1 MLWASQASKSTRLCC
16 PSCFVQ
22 SGRGLQGAFPR
33 LTAALAQAQTR
44 PRHGS
49 PTLRAIVEAS
59 HTSYHV
65 VRQGLATA
73 HCSGR
78 NALRRWSKFPAAPAV
93 RLQAKAPPPTALFT
107 MGVAIYGALLY
118 VAGAAP
124 ALLPAIY
131 LLFAAVSGPWRAWD
145 FLRRKNAFFLIDFC
159 YVRPLV
165 V

>member
-1 MLWASQASKSTRLCC
+1 M
-16 PSCFVQ
+16 
-22 SGRGLQGAFPR
+22 
-33 LTAALAQAQTR
+33 
-44 PRHGS
+44 
-49 PTLRAIVEAS
+49 EAS

-73 HCSGR
+73 HCSSR
-78 NALRRWSKFPAAPAV
+78 NVLRRWSKFPAAPAV

-118 VAGAAP
+118 MAGAAP
-124 ALLPAIY
+124 ALLPAVY

-159 YVRPLV
+159 YVWPLATQTCARLFV
-165 V
+165 ASNAEGDVSCWALAQESVLKWVDELLLDNDTWCY

>member
-1 MLWASQASKSTRLCC
+1 M
-16 PSCFVQ
+16 
-22 SGRGLQGAFPR
+22 
-33 LTAALAQAQTR
+33 
-44 PRHGS
+44 
-49 PTLRAIVEAS
+49 EAS
-59 HTSYHV
+59 HTSYHA

-124 ALLPAIY
+124 ALLPAVY

-145 FLRRKNAFFLIDFC
+145 FVRRKSAFFLIDFC
-159 YVRPLV
+159 YVRPLLIHFARFLASRLSV
-165 V
+165 TLRCFIMLRYAAL